1 MIQMLLQQMLQ
12 RRCAPP
18 AAQAAA
24 QVPLVPV
31 EAAAV
36 HRMVPQLPPQ
46 SKLPPLVP
54 VP

>member
-1 MIQMLLQQMLQ
+1 MLLQQMLQ

-18 AAQAAA
+18 AA

-36 HRMVPQLPPQ
+36 HRMVPPLPPQ

-54 VP
+54 AP